1 MENQQDVI
9 STMLSLAAVTYRGIN
24 LIAPEPRKSL
34 RLRAL
39 MEECIGRISVLE
51 NKWKIVWGPA
61 SFSAASPGLD
71 DAAMYV
77 AECVDNPSKLVIAI
91 RGTNPLSIQDWIFG
105 DLMVSHQ
112 VDWPYGDPAATEGSK
127 ISASSAYGL
136 GILQHLRWNATA
148 TGVAPS
154 AAALEPPAQSNS
166 LEDLIHTVRLRLSS
180 LAAAATG
187 QTFEAQVKELGAAK
201 NFDPLALLKQTDA
214 DAGAGISLKQF
225 LRSRAA
231 AKLDVSVTGHSKGG
245 ALCSTVALWLADTQG
260 AQTQASEEWDR
271 NRNATIQYYSFAG
284 PTAGNDVF
292 AKHSDAVLNKN
303 CCRVWNDHDI
313 VPRAFL
319 PDKLKE
325 ISALYELKGLEEKVV
340 AELVDRVSKDVK
352 DLNYRQV
359 CGTSTEL
366 KCQLI
371 PSTPFPL
378 QIIHQHLD
386 SYLQHYGLDDI
397 SAATLLAPVV

>member
-1 MENQQDVI
+1 MENQQDMI
-9 STMLSLAAVTYRGIN
+9 PTMLSLAAVTYRGIN
-24 LIAPEPRKSL
+24 FIAPEPRKSL

-39 MEECIGRISVLE
+39 MEECISRISVLE
-51 NKWKIVWGPA
+51 SKWKIVWGTA
-61 SFSAASPGLD
+61 SFSAGLSGLD
-71 DAAMYV
+71 DALMYV
-77 AECVDNPSKLVIAI
+77 AECVDNPSKVAIAI
-91 RGTNPLSIQDWIFG
+91 RGTNPLSIHDWIFG

-112 VDWPYGDPAATEGSK
+112 VDWPYGDPAATAGSK

-136 GILQHLRWNATA
+136 GILQYLRWNAA
-148 TGVAPS
+148 VDAASS
-154 AAALEPPAQSNS
+154 AAALEPSAQSTS
-166 LEDLIHTVRLRLSS
+166 LQNLIHTVRLRLSS
-180 LAAAATG
+180 PDAAAMG
-187 QTFEAQVKELGAAK
+187 QTFEARVKELGAAK
-201 NFDPLALLKQTDA
+201 NFNLLALFKQTDA
-214 DAGAGISLKQF
+214 EASPGISLKHF

-260 AQTQASEEWDR
+260 AQTPASEEWDR

-303 CCRVWNDHDI
+303 CYRVWNDHDI
-313 VPRAFL
+313 APRAFL
-319 PDKLKE
+319 PDQLKE
-325 ISALYELKGLEEKVV
+325 IPTLYELKGLEEKVT
-340 AELVDRVSKDVK
+340 AELVDRVSTDVK
-352 DLNYRQV
+352 DLHYRHV

-371 PSTPFPL
+371 PNTPFLL

-386 SYLQHYGLDDI
+386 SYLQHYGLNDI
-397 SAATLLAPVV
+397 SAATLLAPVI